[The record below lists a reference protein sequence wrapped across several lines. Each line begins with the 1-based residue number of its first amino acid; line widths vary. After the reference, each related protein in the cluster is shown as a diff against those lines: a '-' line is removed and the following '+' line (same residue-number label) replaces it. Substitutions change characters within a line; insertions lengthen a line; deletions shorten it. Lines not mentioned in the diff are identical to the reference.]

1 MKKKTLIAAAL
12 CLLLTMPLHGYA
24 EKSRLPANLR
34 ESTLHPTPKPTAEES
49 VETPE
54 PVISVSAPR
63 QTAVPRLPEPESGHL
78 LLGHHTAPRKV
89 DMAAYYL
96 TEMTEAATAGDVRA
110 GREAE
115 KARSAALAAG
125 GTGERVRFDELY
137 LLARVIDAMAGSD
150 WLSDD
155 FRMCVGEVVLNR
167 VASPEFP
174 DTLFDVVYQRGQY
187 TVVNTAHFAAL
198 IPRRECVEDALRL
211 LQGERHMAPA
221 VVYQADYLQGELFT
235 MFPDRRLGNTYF
247 CLSEHLELYE

>member
-12 CLLLTMPLHGYA
+12 FLLLTMPLHGYA
-24 EKSRLPANLR
+24 ETSRLPANLR
-34 ESTLHPTPKPTAEES
+34 ERPLRPTPEPTAEVS
-49 VETPE
+49 VETTE
-54 PVISVSAPR
+54 PGISVSAPR
-63 QTAVPRLPEPESGHL
+63 QTPVPRLPEPESGHL

-115 KARSAALAAG
+115 KARGAALAAG
-125 GTGERVRFDELY
+125 GTGERVSFDELY
-137 LLARVIDAMAGSD
+137 LLARVIEAMAGSD

-174 DTLFDVVYQRGQY
+174 DTLYDVVYQRGQY
-187 TVVNTAHFAAL
+187 NVVNAPRFASLA
-198 IPRRECVEDALRL
+198 PRRACVDVALRL
-211 LQGERHMAPA
+211 LEGERRMVPA
-221 VVYQADYLQGELFT
+221 VVYQSDSLQGELFT
-235 MFPDRRLGNTYF
+235 MYADRRLGNTYF
-247 CLSEHLELYE
+247 CLSDRLELYP